1 MLDARLSVFE
11 RCRRRH
17 GSPSANPIRIPPKAI
32 NQARSNPVKLGLLD
46 ANGSELPLKS
56 GGKPVPD
63 GLVVLRKKKETFTF
77 EDIAERPTPSL
88 LRGFSAPVRLNSGA
102 NDRDMLALI
111 RSDSDLF
118 NRWQT
123 AQAFALKHMA
133 QMAQAIA
140 EGKPARPN
148 PRFVQ
153 AAGAVAD
160 DETLEHAYRAAFLA
174 LPSESDVAQA
184 IGENIDPEAIHTAR
198 IDAACGLGQRLAR
211 HS

>member
-1 MLDARLSVFE
+1 MASW
-11 RCRRRH
+11 CSGRRR
-17 GSPSANPIRIPPKAI
+17 K
-32 NQARSNPVKLGLLD
+32 
-46 ANGSELPLKS
+46 
-56 GGKPVPD
+56 
-63 GLVVLRKKKETFTF
+63 TFTF

-102 NDRDMLALI
+102 NDRDMLTLI

-160 DETLEHAYRAAFLA
+160 DDSLEHAYRAAFLA

-184 IGENIDPEAIHTAR
+184 IGENVDPEAIHTAR
-198 IDAACGLGQRLAR
+198 MTLRAALGKGLRGILEDLYERSAPVEPYRPDSESIGRRALAPGGFGLASGWQEPLRHRQGQGGCADRSR
-211 HS
+211 T

>member
-1 MLDARLSVFE
+1 M
-11 RCRRRH
+11 
-17 GSPSANPIRIPPKAI
+17 
-32 NQARSNPVKLGLLD
+32 
-46 ANGSELPLKS
+46 S

-160 DETLEHAYRAAFLA
+160 DEALEHAYRAAFLA
-174 LPSESDVAQA
+174 LPSESDIAQA

-198 IDAACGLGQRLAR
+198 MTLRAALGKGLRGILEDLYERSAPVEPYSPIPKASGGARCAKRLWPC
-211 HS
+211 